1 MSSPEEYENVI
12 ALMKKALEF
21 YADPKTYDGTV
32 SLIDIDEQG
41 SQARFALK
49 QTGELIEQNRK
60 MQEDYDRLMA
70 AGEIL
75 QATEDIADPIKL
87 IEHFKLL
94 GDKSFNESIYTEEE
108 RKHVDEM
115 KENLKNYEQDNNL

>member
-1 MSSPEEYENVI
+1 
-12 ALMKKALEF
+12 
-21 YADPKTYDGTV
+21 
-32 SLIDIDEQG
+32 
-41 SQARFALK
+41 
-49 QTGELIEQNRK
+49 
-60 MQEDYDRLMA
+60 MA